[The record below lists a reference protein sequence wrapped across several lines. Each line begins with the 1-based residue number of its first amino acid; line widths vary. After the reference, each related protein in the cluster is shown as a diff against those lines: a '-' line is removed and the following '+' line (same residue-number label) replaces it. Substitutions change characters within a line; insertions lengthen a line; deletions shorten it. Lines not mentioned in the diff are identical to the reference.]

1 MILMKEYKRKINQ
14 LVIQLTHLERN
25 KYIINLA
32 QEAAKK
38 FKEMVKDNGTIAEII
53 SIVLKD

>member
-1 MILMKEYKRKINQ
+1 MTVMEEYKRKVNQ
-14 LVIQLTHLERN
+14 LVIQLTHLKRN

-38 FKEMVKDNGTIAEII
+38 FKEMVKNSGTMAEII